1 MYRDTE
7 SEFLSTSEAS
17 RLCGV
22 ARTTISKWIDE
33 GLLKAFV
40 TPGGHRK
47 IKRQDLKSFIEER
60 GLVPKAGIFGK
71 RAKKKILVVDDNPDD
86 IRLVQA
92 AFLAA
97 QDRYEVHTARG
108 GFEAIYKIGDI
119 KPDLVVLD
127 IVMPDMDGF
136 SVCKNIKNNPITKGV
151 KVVAVTAY
159 PDEETRDKAF
169 SCGVDAFF
177 PKPLDLGA
185 LIKKILGLLGQK

>member
-1 MYRDTE
+1 MNKNKKN
-7 SEFLSTSEAS
+7 EFISTSEAS

-47 IKRQDLKSFIEER
+47 IEKEDLKDFIER
-60 GLVPKAGIFGK
+60 HGLVPRAGTFEEET
-71 RAKKKILVVDDNPDD
+71 RKKILVVDDNPND
-86 IRLVQA
+86 IRLIQV

-97 QDRYEVHTARG
+97 QDKYEVHTATG
-108 GFEAIYKIGDI
+108 GFEAIYKIGEI

-136 SVCKNIKNNPITKGV
+136 SVCKNIKGNPITRGV
-151 KVVAVTAY
+151 KVIAVTAY
-159 PDEETRDKAF
+159 PDKEKREKAL
-169 SCGVDAFF
+169 SCGVEAFF
-177 PKPLDLGA
+177 TKPLDLES
-185 LIKKILGLLGQK
+185 LIKKILSLLEQE